1 MECAYFTYYAID
13 AYYKSFIDLYFNKAT
28 FYGIYVIV
36 LDGSIS
42 GH

>member
-1 MECAYFTYYAID
+1 MECAHFTYYTID
-13 AYYKSFIDLYFNKAT
+13 AYCKSIDLYFNKAT
-28 FYGIYVIV
+28 FYGMYVIA